1 MSKKEDQIKM
11 IEELY
16 ASGSISEAEYNE
28 MLGVVEKEHGKEPP
42 INTPPKNKKRVKP
55 LVVLGLVIPL
65 LLIAVWA
72 YLNFYERKNNS
83 SESLNLVN
91 KRCECESLLN
101 NAEKLELNELK
112 NRISN
117 SEFQFQ
123 DEVDALVQKI
133 NDKRI
138 ESTFSQNT
146 RKCQGELDA
155 LNHELTV
162 KYPIGTKEGDLFWA
176 KAEKEYAAQSDYAAQ
191 EEMDVLKE
199 SINTAKQ
206 SIFFTS
212 KQNFAEAK
220 ARTSSFLQA
229 FFSSYGQDGFDAYT
243 WFSDEIEQYILA
255 KNKTPD
261 YINQLFN
268 GPNIERVN
276 NQFHWVP
283 ETLSYVRNDGAM
295 TVWLCKVEFRCY
307 RPTMLKYQ
315 NSLITYE
322 VKIDENQKIKALSQF
337 NVENTTFED

>member
-16 ASGSISEAEYNE
+16 NSGSISDAEYKE
-28 MLGVVEKEHGKEPP
+28 MLGVVEKEHEKEPP
-42 INTPPKNKKRVKP
+42 IHTPPKHKKRVNS
-55 LVVLGLVIPL
+55 LVVLGGVIPL

-72 YLNFYERKNNS
+72 YRNFFESKNNS

-91 KRCECESLLN
+91 KRCECEALMN
-101 NAEKLELNELK
+101 NAEKVELNELK

-117 SEFQFQ
+117 NEFQFQ
-123 DEVDALVQKI
+123 DEVDAVVQKI

-176 KAEKEYAAQSDYAAQ
+176 KANKEYAAQSDYAAQ

-199 SINTAKQ
+199 SINAAKQ

-212 KQNFAEAK
+212 KQNFAEVK

-229 FFSSYGQDGFDAYT
+229 FFSSYGQYSFDAYT
-243 WFSDEIEQYILA
+243 WFSDEIEQYILS

-261 YINQLFN
+261 YVNQIFN
-268 GPNIERVN
+268 DQSERMN
-276 NQFHWVP
+276 NKFQWVS
-283 ETLSYVRNDGAM
+283 ESLTYARNDGAK
-295 TVWLCKVEFRCY
+295 TVWLCKVEYSCY
-307 RPTMLKYQ
+307 RPKMLKYQ
-315 NSLITYE
+315 NSLVTYE
-322 VKIDENQKIKALSQF
+322 VKIDENQKIKALSEF
-337 NVENTTFED
+337 KVENTTFTP